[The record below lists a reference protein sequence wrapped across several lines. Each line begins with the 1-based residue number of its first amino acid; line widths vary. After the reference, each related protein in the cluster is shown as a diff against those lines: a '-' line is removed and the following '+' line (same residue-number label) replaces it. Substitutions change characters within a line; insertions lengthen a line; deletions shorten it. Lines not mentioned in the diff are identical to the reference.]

1 MTTAQAASRDGKEKP
16 RDAGK
21 LADGSPKAESQAPRS
36 SPKPE
41 PIAAASKAQD
51 VAPALP
57 VDVTALPDAVLSAL
71 LREAQGEMEK
81 RRATKKAEILA
92 SIGTRFAA
100 FVAEA
105 MEAGLDEAT
114 LENALAKR
122 LRGSK
127 RTSGRMRDGADGR
140 STVKPKYWSP
150 ADHAQRWA
158 GRGVKPKWY
167 ADHLAAGGKPED
179 MLIPEGAV

>member
-1 MTTAQAASRDGKEKP
+1 MTTAQAASKDGKEKP

-21 LADGSPKAESQAPRS
+21 LADGSPKTESLAPRS

-41 PIAAASKAQD
+41 PIAAASKAQG

-57 VDVTALPDAVLSAL
+57 VDVTALADAVLSAL

-105 MEAGLDEAT
+105 LEAGLDEAT
-114 LENALAKR
+114 LEDVLTKR
-122 LRGSK
+122 LRGGK
-127 RTSGRMRDGADGR
+127 RAGRRSASGADGR
-140 STVKPKYWSP
+140 RTVKPKYRNP
-150 ADHAQRWA
+150 ADHSILWSLLPRM
-158 GRGVKPKWY
+158 RTCM
-167 ADHLAAGGKPED
+167 
-179 MLIPEGAV
+179 MLFSFCCQSTA